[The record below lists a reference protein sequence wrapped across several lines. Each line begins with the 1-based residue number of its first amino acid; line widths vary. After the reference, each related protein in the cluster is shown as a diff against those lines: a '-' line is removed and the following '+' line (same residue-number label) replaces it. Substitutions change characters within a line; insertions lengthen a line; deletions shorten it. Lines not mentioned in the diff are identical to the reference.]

1 MGGDLGVRAATGAA
15 LVALILASIWWG
27 PTSYGGLL
35 LLLVVLGAREFESA
49 WRKAKP
55 STHPFSRWVLA
66 VVVLT
71 VPAVSLA
78 HMAGIGQVYDPLI
91 PIGWFVLMWTN
102 DTGAYMAGRTF
113 GRHKLAPLISPG
125 KTWEGFA
132 GGAVLT
138 LAVGCGLQWSGG
150 FEGGI
155 LCAVLVSLLGPP
167 GDLAESW
174 LKRKAGIKDSGH
186 ILPGHGGVLDRFDS
200 HFFAAPIAAFVLMF
214 F

>member
-55 STHPFSRWVLA
+55 STHPLSRWVLA

-78 HMAGIGQVYDPLI
+78 HMAGIGQVYDSLI

-102 DTGAYMAGRTF
+102 DTGAYLAGRTF
-113 GRHKLAPLISPG
+113 GRHKLAPRISPG
-125 KTWEGFA
+125 KTWEG
-132 GGAVLT
+132 LD
-138 LAVGCGLQWSGG
+138 
-150 FEGGI
+150 GI